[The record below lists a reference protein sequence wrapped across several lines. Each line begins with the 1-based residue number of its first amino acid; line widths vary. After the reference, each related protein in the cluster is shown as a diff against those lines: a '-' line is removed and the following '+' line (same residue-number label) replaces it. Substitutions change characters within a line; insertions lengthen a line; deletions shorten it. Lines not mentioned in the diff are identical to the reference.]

1 MSGKRLHIVF
11 GLLMVI
17 LMSSCNITRFVP
29 EGKYLVKKNAVV
41 VEDNDDDHDKIE
53 KSKLSSFITLK
64 PYRETFQTNLPTWI
78 YYKWEKHQKSKIWAW
93 MNKTFGKEPVYYDPA
108 GAKNSARQ
116 MMRYLDNIGYFHS
129 KVTHSVDLNENRKRA
144 TVTYNVY
151 PSQPYYVRKINY
163 VIDDTLARRYIMR
176 DSINFQLKEGD
187 IYDAYDLNEQRDLI
201 TERLKN
207 SGYFY
212 FNRDNIYYE
221 VDSNFMNHTMEITMR
236 LKTTP
241 LTFKK
246 YYIRDIHIYPDFTIF
261 RMNSR
266 PVDSAQLTV
275 QTGMRK
281 RLNTWDFHY
290 FDKPQVK
297 PQTFSRSI
305 HVIEGLPYNLR
316 SVTNT
321 YKALANYRLFRNVN
335 IEFDSV
341 SSPDDSRNLLDC
353 RITMQQNDVHSF
365 TVQAEGTN
373 SEGDL
378 GIKGSFSYANKNIF
392 HGAETFQLSI
402 KGGLEAQTIIGENTE
417 VKQTFNTKELG
428 FTASLNFPK
437 FFSPFALTNF
447 AREYQPT
454 TSVALGMNAQIRY
467 YYSRYISTA
476 TFSYDWKSNARSSH
490 YFAPINLNG
499 VKIANVNFDFQ
510 HYLDIE
516 ETSQRKKDQYTSHLI
531 LGTRYSYTY
540 NTQSIRNSSSFVY
553 LRADLETSGNLLS
566 LFNNTKL
573 MTTDE
578 NHHEI
583 MGIRYAQYVR
593 SSVDFR
599 QHIDLGRQNWLVFRQ
614 FVGIGVPYGNS
625 QDLPFERS
633 FYGGGANGLRGWLY
647 RTVGPGGYYSDE
659 DKTESTG
666 DIQLELNAEYRFPIY
681 NIFNGALFIDAGNVW
696 TYHPIESMP
705 DADFKFNSFYK
716 QVAVDAGVGLR
727 MDVSFL
733 MLRFDLAYAMRNPY
747 KDENGS
753 YWRFNNDIWG
763 HFDNLRLQVG
773 IGYPF

>member
-17 LMSSCNITRFVP
+17 LMSSCSITHFVP
-29 EGKYLVKKNAVV
+29 DGKYLVKKNAVV
-41 VEDNDDDHDKIE
+41 VEDEDEHDKIE

-64 PYRETFQTNLPTWI
+64 PYRETFQTNIPTWV
-78 YYKWEKHQKSKIWAW
+78 YYKWEGHQKSKFWIW

-108 GAKNSARQ
+108 GARNSARQ
-116 MMRYLDNIGYFHS
+116 MMRHLDNIGYFNS

-151 PSQPYYVRKINY
+151 PSQPYYVSKFDY
-163 VIDDTLARRYIMR
+163 VIDDTLAKRYIMR

-187 IYDAYDLNEQRDLI
+187 IYDAYALSEQRDLI

-246 YYIRDIHIYPDFTIF
+246 YYIRDIHIYPDFTVF

-275 QTGMRK
+275 QAGARK

-305 HVIEGLPYNLR
+305 HIIEGLPYNLR

-378 GIKGSFSYANKNIF
+378 GIKGGLSYTNKNIF

-428 FTASLNFPK
+428 LTASLNFPK
-437 FFSPFALTNF
+437 FFSPFAFTNF

-454 TSVALGMNAQIRY
+454 TSVALGVNAQVRY
-467 YYSRYISTA
+467 YYSRFISTA
-476 TFSYDWKSNARSSH
+476 SFSYDWKSNTRSSH

-499 VKIANVNFDFQ
+499 VKIANINSEFQ
-510 HYLDIE
+510 HYLDQEI
-516 ETSQRKKDQYTSHLI
+516 SQRKKDQYTSHLI
-531 LGTRYSYTY
+531 LGLRYSYTY
-540 NTQSIRNSSSFVY
+540 NTQSLRKTGSFIY

-573 MTTDE
+573 MTTNGD
-578 NHHEI
+578 HHEI

-593 SSVDFR
+593 TSADFR
-599 QHIDLGRQNWLVFRQ
+599 QHLDLGKQNWLVFRQ

-647 RTVGPGGYYSDE
+647 RTVGPGGYHSEE
-659 DKTESTG
+659 DKTEKTG
-666 DIQLELNAEYRFPIY
+666 DIQLEFNAEYRFPIY

-696 TYHPIESMP
+696 TYHPNESMS
-705 DADFKFNSFYK
+705 DAEFKFNSFYK

-733 MLRFDLAYAMRNPY
+733 ILRFDLAYAMRNPY
-747 KDENGS
+747 KNEDGS
-753 YWRFNNDIWG
+753 YWRINDGILGHFNNLK
-763 HFDNLRLQVG
+763 FQVG

>member
-1 MSGKRLHIVF
+1 MSGKRLHIVI
-11 GLLMVI
+11 GLFVAI
-17 LMSSCNITRFVP
+17 FMSSCNINRFVP
-29 EGKYLVKKNAVV
+29 EGKYLVKKNTVI
-41 VEDNDDDHDKIE
+41 VENNDNHSKIE

-64 PYRETFQTNLPTWI
+64 PYRETFQTNIPTWF
-78 YYKWEKHQKSKIWAW
+78 YYQSEKHPKSKFWAW
-93 MNKTFGKEPVYYDPA
+93 ANKTFGKEPVYYDPV
-108 GAKNSARQ
+108 GAKNSAKQ
-116 MMRYLDNIGYFHS
+116 MMRHLDNIGYFHS
-129 KVTHSVDLNENRKRA
+129 KVTHSVDLNERKKRA
-144 TVTYNVY
+144 VVTYNVT
-151 PSQPYYVRKINY
+151 PCQPYYVTKINY

-176 DSINFQLKEGD
+176 DSTKFQLKEGD
-187 IYDAYDLNEQRDLI
+187 IYDAYYLNNQRDLI

-246 YYIRDIHIYPDFTIF
+246 YYIRDIHIYPDFTVF

-275 QTGMRK
+275 EAGARK

-290 FDKPQVK
+290 YDKPQVK

-305 HVIEGLPYNLR
+305 HIIEGLPYNLR

-392 HGAETFQLSI
+392 HGAETFQLSL
-402 KGGLEAQTIIGENTE
+402 KGGLEAQTIIGENTDE
-417 VKQTFNTKELG
+417 KHTFNTKELG
-428 FTASLNFPK
+428 LTASLIFPK
-437 FFSPFALTNF
+437 FFSPIAFTNF

-454 TSVALGMNAQIRY
+454 TSVALGVNAQIRY
-467 YYSRYISTA
+467 YYSRYVSTA
-476 TFSYDWKSNARSSH
+476 SFSYDWKSNTRSSH
-490 YFAPINLNG
+490 YFAPINLNA
-499 VKIANVNFDFQ
+499 VKIANISSEFQ
-510 HYLDIE
+510 KYLDQEI
-516 ETSQRKKDQYTSHLI
+516 SQRKKDQYTSHLI
-531 LGTRYSYTY
+531 LGLRYSYTY
-540 NTQSIRNSSSFVY
+540 NTQSLRKTGSFIY

-573 MTTDE
+573 MTTDGD
-578 NHHEI
+578 HHEI
-583 MGIRYAQYVR
+583 LGIRYAQYVR
-593 SSVDFR
+593 TSADFR
-599 QHIDLGRQNWLVFRQ
+599 QHIDLDKQNWLVFRQ
-614 FVGIGVPYGNS
+614 FVGIGIPYGNS

-633 FYGGGANGLRGWLY
+633 FYGGGSNGLRGWLY
-647 RTVGPGGYYSDE
+647 RTVGPGGYHSEE
-659 DKTESTG
+659 DKTEKTG

-696 TYHPIESMP
+696 TYHPNESMP
-705 DADFKFNSFYK
+705 DAEFKFNSFYK
-716 QVAVDAGVGLR
+716 QLAVDAGVGIR

-733 MLRFDLAYAMRNPY
+733 LLRFDLAYAMRNPY

-753 YWRFNNDIWG
+753 YWRFNDGIIG
-763 HFDNLRLQVG
+763 HIANLRFQVG